1 MRQIYQVGLTL
12 TFMLLCIS
20 VMQTIVVSQIGD
32 LTPNRPIGEMDT
44 IDFNISDE
52 TGVTVSSV
60 LSTFPSGQGT
70 DFATG
75 GSDIIFFVKQMA
87 FGWQSVLHDIF
98 APVGLVAI
106 SDALS
111 VVFTAIQGITITYTI
126 FLLISALRGGV
137 S

>member
-52 TGVTVSSV
+52 TDVTTSSV

-75 GSDIIFFVKQMA
+75 VFDLIFFAKQMA
-87 FGWQSVLHDIF
+87 FGWQAVLHDIF

-111 VVFTAIQGITITYTI
+111 VFFTAIQGITITYTI
-126 FLLISALRGGV
+126 FIGISALRGGV